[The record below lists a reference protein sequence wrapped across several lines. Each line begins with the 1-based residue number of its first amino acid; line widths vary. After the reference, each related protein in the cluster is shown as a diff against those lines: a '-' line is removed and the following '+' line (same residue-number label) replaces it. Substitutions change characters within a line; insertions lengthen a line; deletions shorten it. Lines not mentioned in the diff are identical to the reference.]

1 MRKAALSVL
10 LIIGVTGAAL
20 LYRHSTSEKQSLPKL
35 TQAHSQQDTH
45 VDTSSV
51 RDTFEYFLTELGE
64 ADLNTIKQRFDTFN
78 HNAHNQDELDLFK
91 RYIAYRSA
99 LQSINSKHLD
109 MLDVHAWQQ
118 IDEQLIQLQLKFFSP
133 QEQQQLFAEENQLR
147 SLALKRLELKQQADS
162 NDDFQQLWQQ
172 ELNELPPEL
181 QESYRNASLL
191 SQLQLTDSL
200 DDQQRYLKQEQL
212 VGAGAAIRL
221 AALKDERTEF
231 QHDLDNYFK
240 QRQSIRSEK
249 TSTIEEQVQA
259 INELRR
265 TTFSANQ
272 LRRVK
277 ALESIHD
284 KV

>member
-1 MRKAALSVL
+1 M
-10 LIIGVTGAAL
+10 
-20 LYRHSTSEKQSLPKL
+20 
-35 TQAHSQQDTH
+35 
-45 VDTSSV
+45 
-51 RDTFEYFLTELGE
+51 
-64 ADLNTIKQRFDTFN
+64 
-78 HNAHNQDELDLFK
+78 
-91 RYIAYRSA
+91 
-99 LQSINSKHLD
+99 
-109 MLDVHAWQQ
+109 
-118 IDEQLIQLQLKFFSP
+118 
-133 QEQQQLFAEENQLR
+133 R

-172 ELNELPPEL
+172 QLDELPAEL

-191 SQLQLTDSL
+191 SQLELTDSL

-212 VGAGAAIRL
+212 VGADAAIRL

-240 QRQSIRSEK
+240 QRQSIRSDK
-249 TSTIEEQVQA
+249 TSTIEEQAQA

-265 TTFSANQ
+265 TTFSTNQ

-284 KV
+284 KS